1 MHMQERTRTLVE
13 IALTVALCAV
23 LNYVKVWQMPQGGSV
38 SLDML
43 PLFVLALRRGPV
55 VGIVAGVLFGVVDAA
70 LEPVVVHPV
79 QFLLDYPVAFGAVG
93 LAGLLSRS
101 WQASMS
107 SGRTARGIAVALV
120 PAVVLGSTARYV
132 AHVTSGVV
140 FFGQYAP
147 EGQPVILYSAI
158 YNSFVFVSAVV
169 CGIAAAAVLPAL
181 SKIQPVDRGVRMP

>member
-1 MHMQERTRTLVE
+1 MRERTRILVE

-43 PLFVLALRRGPV
+43 PLFVLALRRGPA
-55 VGIVAGVLFGVVDAA
+55 VGVVAGVLFGVIDAA
-70 LEPVVVHPV
+70 LEPVIVHPV
-79 QFLLDYPVAFGAVG
+79 QFLLDYPIAFGAVG
-93 LAGLLSRS
+93 LAGLFASS
-101 WQASMS
+101 WQTSAR
-107 SGRTARGIAVALV
+107 SGRIGRGIGVALV
-120 PAVVLGSTARYV
+120 PAVLLGSAARYA

-140 FFGQYAP
+140 FFGEYAP

-158 YNSFVFVSAVV
+158 YNSFVFVSAIA

-181 SKIQPVDRGVRMP
+181 AKLQPVDRGARTP